1 MARFRVENVPD
12 DLYRALREQ
21 ARRNERSISAEV
33 RALIED
39 WLATP
44 EKYKKLLVASRRKAG
59 GSPTQQSLKDR
70 RAAL

>member
-21 ARRNERSISAEV
+21 ARRNESSAEV

-44 EKYKKLLVASRRKAG
+44 EKYKNLLVASRRKAG
-59 GSPTQQSLKDR
+59 GSPTQQGLKDR
-70 RAAL
+70 RAVL